1 MPIDMVTRNSV
12 PLQTVAEW
20 DRIRNGELNP
30 LNLNETVLELSLK
43 LAPHKEFKGGHHLG
57 RYLIPFGCMTFDEG
71 KQSRDKSND
80 VNHVQSI
87 VNRYEL
93 MGYAKD
99 AQPMMGTLQ
108 SGSDTQVNG
117 FAGYHR
123 DGACYIFGQKF
134 YIVDIYDFDTPLDRR
149 VARNQSNHHKD
160 LTLTQTINDY
170 VKEIVNAAEAG
181 EILKTETAVSDLA
194 WRLAEG
200 DKTKKQIEN
209 SIIPK
214 AIRLLGSVYADF
226 RTYSSMT
233 GEAAGDNT
241 LQKWLARYGFVPQGV
256 QHRTDEQLIAQGY
269 ISYCAAE
276 GDNKATW
283 ARAIAHG
290 QRLGIPVW
298 VFGYASTR
306 QSDLKTFRNEW
317 IEEFKEMKSTFVDF
331 SFGITDASQGD
342 GIDES
347 VFWCKFAGFLN
358 QHVQPDATKGGRP
371 TEVGLVNAEGNSIVF
386 DPEGD
391 CLTIIEV
398 EELDEAA

>member
-1 MPIDMVTRNSV
+1 MPLDGNTRYSV

-20 DRIRNGELNP
+20 DRIRNGQFNP
-30 LNLNETVLELSLK
+30 LNLDESVLEKSLE
-43 LAPHKEFKGGHHLG
+43 LAPPVEFTGGHHLG
-57 RYLIPFGCMTFDEG
+57 RHLVPFSQVSFDEE
-71 KQSRDKSND
+71 KQSRDKSTD
-80 VNHVQSI
+80 TNHVDSI

-93 MGYAKD
+93 MSYALD

-108 SGSDTQVNG
+108 SGNNLLVDG

-123 DGACYIFGQKF
+123 NGACEIFGQTF
-134 YIVDIYDFDTPLDRR
+134 YIVDIYEFDTPLDRR
-149 VARNQSNHHKD
+149 IARNRSNHHKD
-160 LTLTQTINDY
+160 VALTQTINDY

-194 WRLAEG
+194 WALAEG
-200 DKTKKQIEN
+200 DKTKKQIEL

-233 GEAAGDNT
+233 GKKAGKYT
-241 LQKWLARYGFVPQGV
+241 LQKFMENRGYAAQGV
-256 QHRTDEQLIAQGY
+256 QHRTDEQLIAQGC
-269 ISYCAAE
+269 ITYCAAE

-290 QRLGIPVW
+290 QKLGIPVW

-306 QSDLKTFRNEW
+306 KSDLKDFRDEW
-317 IEEFKEMKSTFVDF
+317 IKEFKEMKSTFVDF
-331 SFGITDASQGD
+331 AFGITDASQGE

-347 VFWCKFAGFLN
+347 SFWCKFAGFLP
-358 QHVQPDATKGGRP
+358 QHVRPDATKGGRA
-371 TEVGLVNAEGNSIVF
+371 TEVGLVDEDGNSIVF
-386 DPEGD
+386 DPEGN
-391 CLTIIEV
+391 CLSS
-398 EELDEAA
+398 

>member
-1 MPIDMVTRNSV
+1 MPFDGNHRNCV

-20 DRIRNGELNP
+20 DRIRNGLANP
-30 LNLNETVLELSLK
+30 LNLDESILEKSLEL
-43 LAPHKEFKGGHHLG
+43 APPVEFTGGHHLG
-57 RYLIPFGCMTFDEG
+57 RHLVPFSQVSFDEDA
-71 KQSRDKSND
+71 QSRDKSTD
-80 VNHVQSI
+80 TNHVDSI

-93 MGYAKD
+93 MSYALD

-108 SGSDTQVNG
+108 SGNNLLVDG

-123 DGACYIFGQKF
+123 NGACDIFGQKF
-134 YIVDIYDFDTPLDRR
+134 YIVDIYEFDTPLDRR
-149 VARNQSNHHKD
+149 VARNRSNHHKD
-160 LTLTQTINDY
+160 VALTQTINDY

-194 WRLAEG
+194 WALAEG

-233 GEAAGDNT
+233 GEKAGKYT
-241 LQKWLARYGFVPQGV
+241 LQKFMENRGYAAQGV

-306 QSDLKTFRNEW
+306 QSDLKVFRDKW

-331 SFGITDASQGD
+331 AFGITDASQGE

-347 VFWCKFAGFLN
+347 VFWCKFAGFLP
-358 QHVQPDATKGGRP
+358 QHVLPDATKGGRA
-371 TEVGLVNAEGNSIVF
+371 TEVGLVNEYGNSIVF
-386 DPEGD
+386 DPESD
-391 CLTIIEV
+391 CLTI
-398 EELDEAA
+398 

>member
-1 MPIDMVTRNSV
+1 MPFDGNHRNCV

-20 DRIRNGELNP
+20 DRLRNGLTNP
-30 LNLNETVLELSLK
+30 LNLDESILDKSLEL
-43 LAPHKEFKGGHHLG
+43 APPVEFTGGHHLG
-57 RYLIPFGCMTFDEG
+57 RHLVPFSQVSFDED
-71 KQSRDKSND
+71 KQSRDKQTD
-80 VNHVQSI
+80 TNHVDSI

-93 MGYAKD
+93 MSYALD
-99 AQPMMGTLQ
+99 AQPMMGTLH
-108 SGSDTQVNG
+108 SGNNLLVDG

-123 DGACYIFGQKF
+123 NGACDTFGQKF
-134 YIVDIYDFDTPLDRR
+134 YIVDIYEFDTPLDRR
-149 VARNQSNHHKD
+149 VARNRSNHHKD
-160 LTLTQTINDY
+160 VALTQTINDY
-170 VKEIVNAAEAG
+170 VKEIVNAAEVG

-233 GEAAGDNT
+233 GEKAGKYT
-241 LQKWLARYGFVPQGV
+241 LQKFMENRGYVAQGV

-306 QSDLKTFRNEW
+306 QSDLKVFRDKW

-331 SFGITDASQGD
+331 AFGITDASQGE

-347 VFWCKFAGFLN
+347 VFWCKFAGFLP
-358 QHVQPDATKGGRP
+358 QHVRPDATKGGRD
-371 TEVGLVNAEGNSIVF
+371 TEVGLVNEDGNSIVF

-391 CLTIIEV
+391 CLSY
-398 EELDEAA
+398 

>member
-1 MPIDMVTRNSV
+1 MPFDGNHRNCV

-20 DRIRNGELNP
+20 DRLRNGLTNP
-30 LNLNETVLELSLK
+30 LNLDESILDKSLEL
-43 LAPHKEFKGGHHLG
+43 APPVEFTGGHHLG
-57 RYLIPFGCMTFDEG
+57 RHLVPFSQVSFDED
-71 KQSRDKSND
+71 KQSRDKQTD
-80 VNHVQSI
+80 TNHVDSI

-93 MGYAKD
+93 MSYALD
-99 AQPMMGTLQ
+99 AQPMMGTLH
-108 SGSDTQVNG
+108 SGNNLLVDG

-123 DGACYIFGQKF
+123 NGACDTFGQKF
-134 YIVDIYDFDTPLDRR
+134 YIVDIYEFDTPLDRR
-149 VARNQSNHHKD
+149 VARNRSNHHKD
-160 LTLTQTINDY
+160 VALTQTINDY
-170 VKEIVNAAEAG
+170 VKEIVNAAEVG

-233 GEAAGDNT
+233 GEKAGKYT
-241 LQKWLARYGFVPQGV
+241 LQKFMENRGYVAQGV
-256 QHRTDEQLIAQGY
+256 QHRTDEQLIAQGC
-269 ISYCAAE
+269 ITYCAAE

-306 QSDLKTFRNEW
+306 KSDLKDFRDEW
-317 IEEFKEMKSTFVDF
+317 IKEFKEMKSTFVDF
-331 SFGITDASQGD
+331 AFGITDASQGED
-342 GIDES
+342 IDES
-347 VFWCKFAGFLN
+347 VFWCKFAGFLP
-358 QHVQPDATKGGRP
+358 QHVRPDATKGGRA
-371 TEVGLVNAEGNSIVF
+371 TEVGLVDADGNSIVF
-386 DPEGD
+386 DPEGE
-391 CLTIIEV
+391 CLTEK
-398 EELDEAA
+398 

>member
-1 MPIDMVTRNSV
+1 MPLDTIARNCV

-20 DRIRNGELNP
+20 DRIRKGLDNPLNNP
-30 LNLNETVLELSLK
+30 LNLDESILKKSLEL
-43 LAPHKEFKGGHHLG
+43 APPVEFTGGHHLG
-57 RYLIPFGCMTFDEG
+57 RYLIPFSQVSFDEDA
-71 KQSRDKSND
+71 QSRDKSTD
-80 VNHVQSI
+80 TNHVDSI

-93 MGYAKD
+93 MSYALD

-108 SGSDTQVNG
+108 SGNILLVDG

-123 DGACYIFGQKF
+123 DGACVIFGQKF
-134 YIVDIYDFDTPLDRR
+134 YIFDIYEFDTPLDRR
-149 VARNQSNHHKD
+149 VARNRSNHHKD
-160 LTLTQTINDY
+160 VSLTQTINDY
-170 VKEIVNAAEAG
+170 VKEIVNAANAG
-181 EILKTETAVSDLA
+181 EILKTETAISELA
-194 WRLAEG
+194 WALAEG
-200 DKTKKQIEN
+200 DKTKKQIED
-209 SIIPK
+209 SIIPN
-214 AIRLLGSVYADF
+214 AIRLIGTVYADF

-233 GEAAGDNT
+233 GKKTGKYT
-241 LQKWLARYGFVPQGV
+241 LQKFMENQGYAAQGV

-306 QSDLKTFRNEW
+306 KSDLKDFRDEW
-317 IEEFKEMKSTFVDF
+317 IKEFKEMKSTFVDF
-331 SFGITDASQGD
+331 AYGITDASQGE

-347 VFWCKFAGFLN
+347 SFWCKFAGFLP
-358 QHVQPDATKGGRP
+358 QHVRPDATKGGRA
-371 TEVGLVNAEGNSIVF
+371 TEVGLVNEDGNSIVF

-391 CLTIIEV
+391 CLTI
-398 EELDEAA
+398 

>member
-1 MPIDMVTRNSV
+1 MPLDMATRNSV

-20 DRIRNGELNP
+20 DRIRNGQLNP
-30 LNLNETVLELSLK
+30 LNLDESVLEKSLELSPPTK
-43 LAPHKEFKGGHHLG
+43 FTGGYHLG
-57 RYLIPFGCMTFDEG
+57 RYLIPFSCISFDEDA
-71 KQSRDKSND
+71 QSRDKQTD
-80 VNHVQSI
+80 TNHVDSI

-93 MGYAKD
+93 MSYALD

-108 SGSDTQVNG
+108 NGSETQVDG

-123 DGACYIFGQKF
+123 DGACDTFGQKF
-134 YIVDIYDFDTPLDRR
+134 YIVDIYEFDTPLDRR
-149 VARNQSNHHKD
+149 VARNRSNHHKD
-160 LTLTQTINDY
+160 VALTQKINDY
-170 VKEIVNAAEAG
+170 VKEIVNAAKVG

-194 WRLAEG
+194 WALAEG
-200 DKTKKQIEN
+200 DKTKKQIED

-214 AIRLLGSVYADF
+214 AIQLLGSVYADF

-233 GEAAGDNT
+233 GKKAGKYT
-241 LQKWLARYGFVPQGV
+241 LQKFMVNRGYAAQGV

-306 QSDLKTFRNEW
+306 KSDLKDFRDGW
-317 IEEFKEMKSTFVDF
+317 IKDFKEMKSIFVDF
-331 SFGITDASQGD
+331 AFGITDASQGE
-342 GIDES
+342 GVDES
-347 VFWCKFAGFLN
+347 VFWCKFAGFLP
-358 QHVQPDATKGGRP
+358 QHVKPNATKGGRP
-371 TEVGLVNAEGNSIVF
+371 TEVGLVNEDGKKVVF
-386 DPEGD
+386 DPEGK
-391 CLTIIEV
+391 CLTE
-398 EELDEAA
+398 

>member
-1 MPIDMVTRNSV
+1 MPFDGNHRNCV

-20 DRIRNGELNP
+20 DRIRNGLANP
-30 LNLNETVLELSLK
+30 LNLDESILEKSLEL
-43 LAPHKEFKGGHHLG
+43 APPVEFTGGHHLG
-57 RYLIPFGCMTFDEG
+57 RHLVPFSQVSFDED
-71 KQSRDKSND
+71 KQSRDKQTD
-80 VNHVQSI
+80 TNHVDSI

-93 MGYAKD
+93 MSYALD
-99 AQPMMGTLQ
+99 AQPMMGTLH
-108 SGSDTQVNG
+108 SGNNLLVDG

-123 DGACYIFGQKF
+123 NGACDIFGQKF
-134 YIVDIYDFDTPLDRR
+134 YIVDIYEFDTPLDRR
-149 VARNQSNHHKD
+149 VARNRSNHHKD
-160 LTLTQTINDY
+160 VALTQTINDY

-194 WRLAEG
+194 WALAEG

-233 GEAAGDNT
+233 GEKAGKYT
-241 LQKWLARYGFVPQGV
+241 LQKFMENRGYVAQGV

-306 QSDLKTFRNEW
+306 KSDLKDFRDGW
-317 IEEFKEMKSTFVDF
+317 IKDFKEMKSIFVDF
-331 SFGITDASQGD
+331 AFGITDASQGE
-342 GIDES
+342 GVDES
-347 VFWCKFAGFLN
+347 VFWCKFAGFLP
-358 QHVQPDATKGGRP
+358 QHVKPNATKGGRP
-371 TEVGLVNAEGNSIVF
+371 TEVGLVNEDGKKVVF
-386 DPEGD
+386 DPEGK
-391 CLTIIEV
+391 CLTE
-398 EELDEAA
+398 

>member
-1 MPIDMVTRNSV
+1 MPLDGNTRYSV

-20 DRIRNGELNP
+20 DRIRNGQFNP
-30 LNLNETVLELSLK
+30 LNLDESVLEKSLE
-43 LAPHKEFKGGHHLG
+43 LAPPVEFTGGHHLG
-57 RYLIPFGCMTFDEG
+57 RHLVPFSQVSFDEE
-71 KQSRDKSND
+71 KQSRDKSTD
-80 VNHVQSI
+80 TNHVDSI

-93 MGYAKD
+93 MSYALD

-108 SGSDTQVNG
+108 SGNNLLVDG

-123 DGACYIFGQKF
+123 NGACEIFGQTF
-134 YIVDIYDFDTPLDRR
+134 YIVDIYEFDTPLDRR
-149 VARNQSNHHKD
+149 IARNRSNHHKD
-160 LTLTQTINDY
+160 VALTQTINDY

-194 WRLAEG
+194 WALAEG
-200 DKTKKQIEN
+200 DKTKKQIEL

-233 GEAAGDNT
+233 GKKAGKYT
-241 LQKWLARYGFVPQGV
+241 LQKFMENRGYAAQGV
-256 QHRTDEQLIAQGY
+256 QHRTDEQLIAQGC
-269 ISYCAAE
+269 ITYCAAE

-290 QRLGIPVW
+290 QKLGIPVW

-306 QSDLKTFRNEW
+306 KSDLKDFRDEW
-317 IEEFKEMKSTFVDF
+317 IKEFKEMKSTFVDF
-331 SFGITDASQGD
+331 AFGITDASQGE

-347 VFWCKFAGFLN
+347 SFWCKFSGFLP
-358 QHVQPDATKGGRP
+358 QHVRPDATKGGRA
-371 TEVGLVNAEGNSIVF
+371 TEVGLVDEDGNSIVF
-386 DPEGD
+386 DPEGN
-391 CLTIIEV
+391 CLSS
-398 EELDEAA
+398 

>member
-1 MPIDMVTRNSV
+1 MPFDGNHRNCV

-20 DRIRNGELNP
+20 DRIRNGQFNP
-30 LNLNETVLELSLK
+30 LNLDESILDKSLEL
-43 LAPHKEFKGGHHLG
+43 APPVEFTGGHHLG
-57 RYLIPFGCMTFDEG
+57 RHLVPFSQVSFDEDA
-71 KQSRDKSND
+71 QSRDKSTD
-80 VNHVQSI
+80 TNHVDSI

-93 MGYAKD
+93 MSYALD

-108 SGSDTQVNG
+108 SGNNLLVDG

-123 DGACYIFGQKF
+123 NGACEIFGQTF
-134 YIVDIYDFDTPLDRR
+134 YIVDIYEFDTPLDRR
-149 VARNQSNHHKD
+149 VARNRSNHHKD
-160 LTLTQTINDY
+160 VALTQTINDY

-194 WRLAEG
+194 WALAEG

-233 GEAAGDNT
+233 GEKAGKYT
-241 LQKWLARYGFVPQGV
+241 LQKFMENRGYAAQGV
-256 QHRTDEQLIAQGY
+256 QHRTEEQLIAQGY

-276 GDNKATW
+276 GNNKATW

-306 QSDLKTFRNEW
+306 QSDLKVFRDKW

-331 SFGITDASQGD
+331 AFGITDASQGE

-347 VFWCKFAGFLN
+347 VFWCKFAGFLP
-358 QHVQPDATKGGRP
+358 QHIKPDATKGGRH
-371 TEVGLVNAEGNSIVF
+371 TEVGLVDADGNSITF

-391 CLTIIEV
+391 CLSI
-398 EELDEAA
+398 

>member
-1 MPIDMVTRNSV
+1 MPLDGNTRYSV

-20 DRIRNGELNP
+20 DRIRNGQFNP
-30 LNLNETVLELSLK
+30 LNLDESVLEKSLE
-43 LAPHKEFKGGHHLG
+43 LAPPVEFTGGHHLG
-57 RYLIPFGCMTFDEG
+57 RHLVPFSQVSFDEE
-71 KQSRDKSND
+71 KQSRDKSTD
-80 VNHVQSI
+80 TNHVDSI

-93 MGYAKD
+93 MSYALD

-108 SGSDTQVNG
+108 SGNNLLVDG

-123 DGACYIFGQKF
+123 NGACEIFGQTF
-134 YIVDIYDFDTPLDRR
+134 YIVDIYEFDTPLDRR
-149 VARNQSNHHKD
+149 IARNRSNHHRD
-160 LTLTQTINDY
+160 VALTQTINDY

-194 WRLAEG
+194 WALAEG
-200 DKTKKQIEN
+200 DKTKKQIEL

-233 GEAAGDNT
+233 GKKAGKYT
-241 LQKWLARYGFVPQGV
+241 LQKFMENRGYAAQGV
-256 QHRTDEQLIAQGY
+256 QHRTDEQLIAQGC
-269 ISYCAAE
+269 ITYCAAE

-290 QRLGIPVW
+290 QKLGIPVW

-306 QSDLKTFRNEW
+306 KSDLKDFRDEW
-317 IEEFKEMKSTFVDF
+317 IKEFKEMKSTFVDF
-331 SFGITDASQGD
+331 AFGITDASQGE

-347 VFWCKFAGFLN
+347 SFWCKFAGFLP
-358 QHVQPDATKGGRP
+358 QHVRPDATKGGRA
-371 TEVGLVNAEGNSIVF
+371 TEVGLVDEDGNSIVF
-386 DPEGD
+386 DPEGN
-391 CLTIIEV
+391 CLSS
-398 EELDEAA
+398 

>member
-1 MPIDMVTRNSV
+1 MPFDGNHRNCV

-20 DRIRNGELNP
+20 DRIRNGLANP
-30 LNLNETVLELSLK
+30 LNLDESILEKSLEL
-43 LAPHKEFKGGHHLG
+43 APPVEFTGGHHLG
-57 RYLIPFGCMTFDEG
+57 RHLVPFSQVSFDED
-71 KQSRDKSND
+71 KQSRDKQTD
-80 VNHVQSI
+80 TNHVDSI

-93 MGYAKD
+93 MSYALD
-99 AQPMMGTLQ
+99 AQPMMGTLH
-108 SGSDTQVNG
+108 SGNNLLVDG

-123 DGACYIFGQKF
+123 NGACDTFGQKF
-134 YIVDIYDFDTPLDRR
+134 YIVDIYEFDTPLDRR
-149 VARNQSNHHKD
+149 VARNRSNHHKD
-160 LTLTQTINDY
+160 VALTQTINDY

-194 WRLAEG
+194 WALAEG

-233 GEAAGDNT
+233 GEKAGKYT
-241 LQKWLARYGFVPQGV
+241 LQKFMENRGYAAQGV

-306 QSDLKTFRNEW
+306 QSDLKVFRDKW

-331 SFGITDASQGD
+331 AFGITDASQGE

-347 VFWCKFAGFLN
+347 VFWCKFAGFLP
-358 QHVQPDATKGGRP
+358 QHVRPDATKGGRA
-371 TEVGLVNAEGNSIVF
+371 TEVGLVDEDGNSIVF
-386 DPEGD
+386 DPEGN
-391 CLTIIEV
+391 CLSS
-398 EELDEAA
+398 

>member
-1 MPIDMVTRNSV
+1 MPFDGNHRNCV
-12 PLQTVAEW
+12 PLQTVTEW
-20 DRIRNGELNP
+20 DRIRNGLTNP
-30 LNLNETVLELSLK
+30 LNLDESILDKSLEL
-43 LAPHKEFKGGHHLG
+43 APPVEFTGGHHLG
-57 RYLIPFGCMTFDEG
+57 RHLVPFSQVSFDEDA
-71 KQSRDKSND
+71 QSRDKSTD
-80 VNHVQSI
+80 TNHVDSI

-93 MGYAKD
+93 MSYALD

-108 SGSDTQVNG
+108 SGNNLLVDG

-123 DGACYIFGQKF
+123 NGACEIFGQSF
-134 YIVDIYDFDTPLDRR
+134 YIVDIYEFDTPLDRR
-149 VARNQSNHHKD
+149 VARNRSNHHKD
-160 LTLTQTINDY
+160 VALTQTINDY
-170 VKEIVNAAEAG
+170 VKEIVNAAEVG

-200 DKTKKQIEN
+200 DKTKKQIED

-214 AIRLLGSVYADF
+214 AIQLLGSVYADF

-233 GEAAGDNT
+233 GKKAGKYT
-241 LQKWLARYGFVPQGV
+241 LQKFMENRGYAAQGV

-306 QSDLKTFRNEW
+306 KSDLKDFRDGW
-317 IEEFKEMKSTFVDF
+317 IKDFKEMKSIFVDF
-331 SFGITDASQGD
+331 AFGITDASQGE
-342 GIDES
+342 GVDES
-347 VFWCKFAGFLN
+347 VFWCKFAGFLP

-371 TEVGLVNAEGNSIVF
+371 TEVGLVNEDGKKVVF

-391 CLTIIEV
+391 CLAT
-398 EELDEAA
+398 

>member
-1 MPIDMVTRNSV
+1 MPLDGNTRYSV

-20 DRIRNGELNP
+20 DRIRNGQFNP
-30 LNLNETVLELSLK
+30 LNLDESVLEKSLE
-43 LAPHKEFKGGHHLG
+43 LAPPAKFTGGYHLG
-57 RYLIPFGCMTFDEG
+57 RHLVPFSQVSFDEE
-71 KQSRDKSND
+71 KQSRDKSTD
-80 VNHVQSI
+80 TNHVDSI

-93 MGYAKD
+93 MSYALD

-108 SGSDTQVNG
+108 SGNNLLVDG

-123 DGACYIFGQKF
+123 NGACEIFGQTF
-134 YIVDIYDFDTPLDRR
+134 YIVDIYEFDTPLDRR
-149 VARNQSNHHKD
+149 IARNRSNHHKD
-160 LTLTQTINDY
+160 VALTQTINDY

-194 WRLAEG
+194 WALAEG
-200 DKTKKQIEN
+200 DKTKKQIEL

-233 GEAAGDNT
+233 GKKAGKYT
-241 LQKWLARYGFVPQGV
+241 LQKFMENRGYAAQGV
-256 QHRTDEQLIAQGY
+256 QHRTDEQLIAQGC
-269 ISYCAAE
+269 ITYCAAE

-306 QSDLKTFRNEW
+306 KSDLKDFRDEW
-317 IEEFKEMKSTFVDF
+317 IKEFKEMKSTFVDF
-331 SFGITDASQGD
+331 AFGITDASQGE

-347 VFWCKFAGFLN
+347 SFWCKFAGFLP
-358 QHVQPDATKGGRP
+358 QHVRPDATKGGRA
-371 TEVGLVNAEGNSIVF
+371 TEVGLVDEDGNSIVF
-386 DPEGD
+386 DPEGN
-391 CLTIIEV
+391 CLSS
-398 EELDEAA
+398 